1 MKRIILGLGSN
12 LGDREANLSE
22 AIRRLNEVRIFVTRT
37 SPIYETEPEG
47 VTDQPWF
54 LNSVVDAHTRMGPRG
69 ALVCIKRIEAAMKR
83 QRNIRN
89 GPRIIDIDILFY
101 QSAVIKTPDLEIPHP
116 RFRERRFVLAPLAD
130 LVPDLRD
137 PVTRRTVS
145 DLLANAG
152 QGKFRRI

>member
-1 MKRIILGLGSN
+1 MGSN

-22 AIRRLNEVRIFVTRT
+22 AVRRLNEARILVNRI

-54 LNSVVDAHTRMGPRG
+54 LNAVVDAQTSMSPRG
-69 ALVCIKRIEAAMKR
+69 VLSCLKKIEAAMKR
-83 QRNIRN
+83 QGTLRN
-89 GPRIIDIDILFY
+89 GPRVIDIDILFY

-130 LVPDLRD
+130 LAPELRD
-137 PVTRRTVS
+137 PVTHRTVA
-145 DLLANAG
+145 DLLANFS
-152 QGKFRRI
+152 QGKFRRL